1 MVLALYPRLE
11 LDQIRMGGDRCVA
24 PVDERFVLGEE
35 ICQFVLP
42 EIPNLRVILD
52 LDGTW

>member
-1 MVLALYPRLE
+1 MCGDHGLA
-11 LDQIRMGGDRCVA
+11 A
-24 PVDERFVLGEE
+24 VDERFVRREE

-42 EIPNLRVILD
+42 EILTLRVILD